1 MLRILGDGFNSTE
14 LKALLFKA
22 NYSYLTLAILLTA
35 IGIVIKGKRLQI
47 LANQFEINSSL
58 WEFTKIQTISITFAL
73 ITPGRA
79 GEFTKIYLLAKDKKE
94 LLPAGTVI
102 CIFERLLDFLILTC
116 ISLIL
121 CIFSLKDQRIMLLL
135 LFSTIALIGI
145 FFVLFKMEIFAEKL
159 LNVIPDK
166 VKNFLSFFKENK
178 RKLFSKS
185 LIISVY
191 SISIWCL
198 DGFIA
203 WIFLKSIGSENS
215 ILIVIGINAI
225 VSIMSILTILPL
237 GLGTMDLSA
246 LYLYN
251 ILLNVPK
258 EKIVFILGAAR
269 FFSISTLLVM
279 MLPLLLF
286 QKEFIG
292 KLYRNVLKRKKA
304 PV

>member
-215 ILIVIGINAI
+215 I
-225 VSIMSILTILPL
+225 
-237 GLGTMDLSA
+237 
-246 LYLYN
+246 
-251 ILLNVPK
+251 
-258 EKIVFILGAAR
+258 
-269 FFSISTLLVM
+269 
-279 MLPLLLF
+279 
-286 QKEFIG
+286 
-292 KLYRNVLKRKKA
+292 
-304 PV
+304 